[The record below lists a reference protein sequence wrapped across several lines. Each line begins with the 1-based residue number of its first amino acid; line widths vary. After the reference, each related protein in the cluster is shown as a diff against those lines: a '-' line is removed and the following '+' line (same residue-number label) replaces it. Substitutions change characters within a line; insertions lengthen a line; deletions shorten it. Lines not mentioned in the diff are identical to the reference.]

1 MKKIILVIIL
11 IFSIIDVAGATPQTR
26 LQLRTNVR
34 ELLCETDEVN
44 SNFTNTQINNAL
56 NFAINQLSDTL
67 PDSYQ
72 YKSTVLAAGASALTI
87 SASSESVA
95 LPSNFKKMI
104 AVSVFGDQAIP
115 IKWEQWFSK
124 KKYATTADPLYS
136 LNVGALYV
144 LPIDTS
150 SHTCEILYI
159 GVPDDLTSDSS
170 TITLWGTEIEPIV
183 CLAAASYLL
192 KVDGQFKK
200 AEGFDALVSQ
210 RISVLSSSYANT
222 NTPEP
227 NKAGAK

>member
-11 IFSIIDVAGATPQTR
+11 IFSIIDVAGAAQNR
-26 LQLRTNVR
+26 FQLRTNVR

-87 SASSESVA
+87 TASSESVA

-144 LPIDTS
+144 LPTDTS

-159 GVPDDLTSDSS
+159 GVPDDLDDDSAY
-170 TITLWGTEIEPIV
+170 ITLWGTEIEPIV

-210 RISVLSSSYANT
+210 RILVLSSSYANT